1 LINTASGERCEKA
14 TQTLTIAVS
23 PQLRQAS
30 PSMALDPITILV
42 LTIALA
48 GAAALYLAV
57 EWRNVREPSLLYWT
71 AGFAIISVGS
81 TLALLRAS
89 GLVLIGI
96 WFANGL
102 LVTAHWLFLLGVAR
116 FTQVRLSR
124 AWYLI
129 FVAWFAMLLLPEGQ
143 LWSKAMLL
151 ANSLLVALPTLRASF
166 LLRPH
171 GRSLSV
177 GAVQLRY
184 VLLAHGLFYLAKALS
199 AVVPGTLIDLT
210 AFRGEIIQVSLVEGA
225 MAIML
230 IALSMTG
237 TERYRRE
244 EQIARLAAR
253 DPLTALYNRRA
264 LELRAPSLLN
274 EVSYA
279 RPGALLVI
287 DIDNFKLVNDLYGH
301 TAGDRLL
308 VALSE
313 MIRAQVPDDALAAR
327 LGGDEFVILLKNTS
341 SERIVALGS
350 ALREQFHHAAS
361 QAFVT
366 PEAVTLSIG
375 ASLFDTPPASLAALI
390 EQGDAALYESKRG
403 GRNSVRLVDHTAVGA
418 HALPTD

>member
-1 LINTASGERCEKA
+1 
-14 TQTLTIAVS
+14 
-23 PQLRQAS
+23 
-30 PSMALDPITILV
+30 MALDPITILV

-89 GLVLIGI
+89 GLLLIGI

-102 LVTAHWLFLLGVAR
+102 LITAHWLFLLGVAR

-124 AWYLI
+124 GWYLI

-143 LWSKAMLL
+143 SWSKAMLL

-287 DIDNFKLVNDLYGH
+287 DIDNFKLINDLYGH

-313 MIRAQVPDDALAAR
+313 MIRAQLPDDALAAR
-327 LGGDEFVILLKNTS
+327 LGGDEFVILLNNTS